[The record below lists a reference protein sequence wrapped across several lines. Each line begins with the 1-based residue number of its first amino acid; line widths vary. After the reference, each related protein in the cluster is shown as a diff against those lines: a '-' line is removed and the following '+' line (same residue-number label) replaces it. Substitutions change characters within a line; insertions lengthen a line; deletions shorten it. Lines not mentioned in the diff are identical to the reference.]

1 MLAPLSAPL
10 NAPIEWPAQ
19 IRWLNH
25 QLVSDDAHLKWLCE
39 ETVLTLGGDISVAA
53 GLHKLHVAD
62 AVPRLS
68 VALGQ
73 AMSDIGLTLS
83 AWKTKP
89 HEEHLPMLGFHA
101 DHGFYLIQSPGE
113 EPSTWH
119 CISMNGES
127 VCAFKAFGW
136 LFATLAPNSADPL
149 PRGAMAQA
157 MRLAPHHWRPLLAM
171 TGISVGINAL
181 ALSIGFVLMAQL
193 DQPLLQLDSHEL
205 TLLCI
210 IMVLG
215 VALTELL
222 NRWRMVLI
230 QTASSTIHAD
240 GAIEDAPNGPVL
252 RLLLMAYS
260 AFFVDAPMMLLMT
273 ASILYIGTPYLA
285 GIAAVYVVLKSLH
298 GLMTFR
304 QAKAMLQ
311 VRGFVLPGEFVSGA
325 RQDSETAQSLGM
337 SSWVEQRL
345 RKLNQDQMTQNVRF
359 HHFAIKALCDNH
371 GLRQI
376 GFIVWLIASAHLCED
391 PSGLSVGAWLAASLL
406 ATRAM
411 ASLSMLPLVS
421 LQWLITTWVLL
432 SQGRA
437 RVSDSVEQVNSA
449 SETPPYLRGLVR
461 VNEMHFSHPG
471 QLDGLY
477 VPRWTVQPGERIAL
491 MGEPGSGKS
500 TLIKL
505 MAGLFHPDSGQVLID
520 DKVVNQFS
528 VQWLN
533 EEIAYL
539 PQSVQLL
546 NGTLREN
553 LLAGRSNITDEIL
566 LDLCQRIGLMPLLNA
581 QADGLSM
588 PLHDAHQGVSAGQR
602 QLIGL
607 ARLFLRRPRIWLL
620 DEPFTHLNASMR
632 ERVANLMRSQ
642 ILPEQT
648 LICSGDHAETLQMVQ
663 RVVVLGGGRIIQDG
677 LRDQVLA
684 HHPVQWS
691 LRQASALPV

>member
-1 MLAPLSAPL
+1 
-10 NAPIEWPAQ
+10 
-19 IRWLNH
+19 
-25 QLVSDDAHLKWLCE
+25 
-39 ETVLTLGGDISVAA
+39 
-53 GLHKLHVAD
+53 
-62 AVPRLS
+62 
-68 VALGQ
+68 
-73 AMSDIGLTLS
+73 
-83 AWKTKP
+83 
-89 HEEHLPMLGFHA
+89 
-101 DHGFYLIQSPGE
+101 
-113 EPSTWH
+113 
-119 CISMNGES
+119 
-127 VCAFKAFGW
+127 
-136 LFATLAPNSADPL
+136 
-149 PRGAMAQA
+149 
-157 MRLAPHHWRPLLAM
+157 
-171 TGISVGINAL
+171 
-181 ALSIGFVLMAQL
+181 
-193 DQPLLQLDSHEL
+193 
-205 TLLCI
+205 
-210 IMVLG
+210 
-215 VALTELL
+215 
-222 NRWRMVLI
+222 
-230 QTASSTIHAD
+230 
-240 GAIEDAPNGPVL
+240 
-252 RLLLMAYS
+252 
-260 AFFVDAPMMLLMT
+260 
-273 ASILYIGTPYLA
+273 LYIGTPYLA
-285 GIAAVYVVLKSLH
+285 GIAAIYVVLKSLH
-298 GLMTFR
+298 GLMIFR
-304 QAKAMLQ
+304 QAKALLQ
-311 VRGFVLPGEFVSGA
+311 VRGFVLPGEFVSGV

-359 HHFAIKALCDNH
+359 HHFAIKALSDNH

-376 GFIVWLIASAHLCED
+376 GFIVWLIASADLCENS
-391 PSGLSVGAWLAASLL
+391 SGLSVGAWLAASLL

-437 RVSDSVEQVNSA
+437 RVSDSAPQISPA
-449 SETPPYLRGLVR
+449 SETPPSLRGLVR
-461 VNEMHFSHPG
+461 FNEMHFSHPG

-477 VPRWTVQPGERIAL
+477 VPRWAVQPGERIAL

-533 EEIAYL
+533 EEMAYL

-632 ERVANLMRSQ
+632 ERVADLMRSQ

-691 LRQASALPV
+691 FRQASALSV